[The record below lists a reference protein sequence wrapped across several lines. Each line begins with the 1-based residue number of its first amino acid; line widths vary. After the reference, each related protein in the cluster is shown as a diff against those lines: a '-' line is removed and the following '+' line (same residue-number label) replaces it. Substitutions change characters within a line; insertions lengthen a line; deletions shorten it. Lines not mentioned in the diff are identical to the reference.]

1 MLVMNF
7 TSENG
12 WSAPIIKPYGPL
24 ELDPASSGMHFR
36 SFQIGW
42 ESFEPNSESLVLHY
56 TT

>member
-1 MLVMNF
+1 MTDHMLVMNF

-36 SFQIGW
+36 SFHIGW
-42 ESFEPNSESLVLHY
+42 ESFEPNSKS
-56 TT
+56 